1 MRFLTWN
8 TETQKYE
15 CSECCW
21 KEALCADCND
31 PAERL
36 ELNFQGHRCEEHQRK
51 AAA

>member
-1 MRFLTWN
+1 MRLMVWN
-8 TETQKYE
+8 NEIQKYE

-21 KEALCADCND
+21 KESICADCND

-36 ELNFQGHRCEEHQRK
+36 ELLFDAHICEQHQQK